1 MTFNGMEATMK
12 YTTTI
17 VILKYASQEQ

>member
-1 MTFNGMEATMK
+1 MEATMK